1 MSRLRCSVNVTR
13 DVLALVHNRKAFAF
27 LIDRQPL
34 LSAASIWQRDDGD
47 SHDVQ
52 VIAIGKTGYGKST
65 TLNQLVGEEV
75 FETNDIHGCTRVMQ
89 SAEYR
94 FQTAKGQYYFS
105 LADLPGIGETP
116 ELDKQYIVLYR
127 QAIQTAHVVIYLL
140 RADQRDYSNDLWA
153 FSELFRTSFERR
165 KVILVIN
172 AVDKIEP
179 LNRCLP
185 FELSWEQM
193 QSLELKLTQ
202 LSAKFNI
209 PEDRIVAVSATEQ
222 FNLDKLTHKLA
233 EHLLPFLQLT
243 QKDM

>member
-13 DVLALVHNRKAFAF
+13 DVLELVHNRKAFAF

-34 LSAASIWQRDDGD
+34 LSTASIWQRDNGN

-75 FETNDIHGCTRVMQ
+75 FETNDIHGCTRAMQ

-94 FQTAKGQYYFS
+94 FQTAKGQCYFS
-105 LADLPGIGETP
+105 LADLPGIGEKP
-116 ELDKQYIVLYR
+116 ELDKRYIALYR
-127 QAIQTAHVVIYLL
+127 QAIQKAHLAIYFL
-140 RADQRDYSNDLWA
+140 RADQRDYSIDLLA
-153 FSELFRTSFERR
+153 FSELFKTASERR

-179 LNRCLP
+179 LNRCLS
-185 FELSWEQM
+185 FELSWEQV

-202 LSAKFNI
+202 VSAKFDV
-209 PEDRIVAVSATEQ
+209 PEDRIVAVSAIEQ
-222 FNLDKLTHKLA
+222 FNLDKLIHKIA
-233 EHLLPFLQLT
+233 EHLLPFLQIA
-243 QKDM
+243 